1 MTERTVIA
9 KPPEPGHLERLL
21 ETEQRLEGVVARAR
35 EEAASL
41 TASAREEASRRERDA
56 EAEFQTATAGLEA
69 TVAQE
74 TEAAAAALAA
84 EAERK
89 VADWGAVPP
98 ERVTALADRLAA
110 RVATLV
116 QEGLG

>member
-21 ETEQRLEGVVARAR
+21 ETEQRLEELVARAR

-41 TASAREEASRRERDA
+41 TASAREEAGRRERDA

-84 EAERK
+84 DAERK